1 LINQQTFKNII
12 FDLGQVIINLDVDKT
27 LRAFADIGNIT
38 YQNVLEKW
46 TETNFWH
53 QHEMGFISD
62 QEFRKTL
69 KQWLGETVTDVEIDC
84 AWNEL
89 LLDIPKERLKL
100 IEQLSQKY
108 RLFLLSNTN
117 AIHINKVNAILKQT
131 ANIDTLEHYFEKTY
145 YSHQMGLRKPDLQ
158 IYREVLNENQLLAS
172 ETVFIDDNL
181 ANIIAASELGIHTI
195 HVQPPFTITDLLSDY
210 IA

>member
-1 LINQQTFKNII
+1 LINQQTIKNII
-12 FDLGQVIINLDVDKT
+12 FDLGQVIINLDLDKT
-27 LRAFADIGNIT
+27 MKAFAHIGNLP

-46 TETNFWH
+46 NETNFWH

-69 KQWLGETVTDVEIDC
+69 KQWLGDTIFDVEIDD

-100 IEQLSQKY
+100 IEQLSKKY

-117 AIHINKVNAILKQT
+117 AIHIDKVNAILKQT
-131 ANIDTLEHYFEKTY
+131 ANIDTLEYYFEKTY
-145 YSHQMGLRKPDLQ
+145 YSHLMGLRKPNPH
-158 IYREVLNENQLLAS
+158 IYRQVLNENNLLAS
-172 ETVFIDDNL
+172 ETVFVDDNL
-181 ANIIAASELGIHTI
+181 ANIVSARDLGIYTI